1 MMKRLTAEGRDE
13 LADAI
18 CVWRHRRRR
27 NMDLITTIKERAKAD
42 YRHIVLPEGTEI
54 RTMKAAELVTK
65 EKIAKVTLLG
75 DPDAIRKT
83 AADVGADL
91 DGVDII
97 EPEKSP
103 DYQGFADEYF
113 KLRESKG
120 MTPDKALEAMK
131 DPLYYGVMMVYKGQ
145 CYGMVAGAENSTG
158 NVLRP
163 ALQILK
169 TKPGIS
175 SVSGAFLM
183 ISNNKQLG
191 DDGVSVFA
199 DCAVNPVLTAEQM
212 AEVAY
217 CSAMTATE
225 LGGIK
230 EPKVAM
236 LSFSTKGSASHETVD
251 KVVEAVK
258 IAQERYPDL
267 LIDGELQ
274 MDAATVESVGQS
286 KSPGSKVAGRANV
299 FVFPNLDAGNITY
312 KAVQR
317 FAGAEAIGPI
327 LQGMAKP
334 VNDLSRGCSIEDIV
348 NTVAMVCCQK

>member
-1 MMKRLTAEGRDE
+1 
-13 LADAI
+13 
-18 CVWRHRRRR
+18 
-27 NMDLITTIKERAKAD
+27 MDLITTIKERAKAEMK
-42 YRHIVLPEGTEI
+42 HIVLPEGTEK
-54 RTMKAAELVTK
+54 RTVKAAELVTK

-75 DPDAIRKT
+75 NPESVAKVAT
-83 AADVGADL
+83 EVGADL
-91 DGVDII
+91 SGVEIL
-97 EPEKSP
+97 EPEASP
-103 DYQGFADEYF
+103 DFQPFAEEYF

-120 MTPDKALEAMK
+120 MTPDKAVEAMK
-131 DPLYYGVMMVYKGQ
+131 DPLYFGVMMVYKGQ
-145 CYGMVAGAENSTG
+145 CHGMVAGAENATS

-163 ALQILK
+163 ALQIIK

-183 ISNNKQLG
+183 ITDNEQIG
-191 DDGVSVFA
+191 DHGVSVFA
-199 DCAVNPVLTAEQM
+199 DCAVNPSLTAEQM

-217 CSAMTATE
+217 CSAETAKE
-225 LGGIK
+225 LAGIT

-267 LIDGELQ
+267 LVDGELQ

-286 KSPGSKVAGRANV
+286 KSPGSKVAGQANV
-299 FVFPNLDAGNITY
+299 FVFPSLESGNITY

-317 FAGAEAIGPI
+317 FAGAQAIGPI

-334 VNDLSRGCSIEDIV
+334 VNDLSRGCSIEDVV
-348 NTVAMVCCQK
+348 NTVAMVCCQS